1 MHERTGVLCAL
12 GDERQRAFICDQLGA
27 DGYLVGPASSPSE
40 LQIRARRRPP
50 GVLLLGRLEARHDE
64 LALLRAIRAGN
75 AVRADIDPAV
85 AVIVLGSEPGEL
97 ALLRAFA
104 AGCDDYLACP
114 PGYPELRA
122 RIEALAR
129 RAGLRAA
136 GPKRHGGLRVDARR
150 RLASYGGRPLT
161 LSALEFA
168 LLDHLAADPQ
178 RCFTKHE
185 LLRDVWGFR
194 APARSR
200 TVDAHACRL
209 RRCLE
214 AAGARGYI
222 ANVRGVG
229 YRLAHLPAPGGG
241 PDGQGAA
248 TPGAPSAALVEL
260 RGQRRVA

>member
-1 MHERTGVLCAL
+1 MEATVSVLCAL
-12 GDERQRAFICDQLGA
+12 GDERQRTFICDQLAA
-27 DGYLVGPASSPSE
+27 DGYAVEPARSPSE

-50 GVLLLGRLEARHDE
+50 DVLLLGRLEDRHDE

-75 AVRADIDPAV
+75 AVRADVDPAV
-85 AVIVLGSEPGEL
+85 AVIVLGSERGEL

-114 PGYPELRA
+114 PSYPELSA
-122 RIEALAR
+122 RVEALAR
-129 RAGLRAA
+129 RAGLRAV
-136 GPKRHGGLRVDARR
+136 GPKRHGGLSIDPRR
-150 RLASYGGRPLT
+150 RLASYGGRPVT
-161 LSALEFA
+161 LSATEFA

-209 RRCLE
+209 RRRLE

-229 YRLAHLPAPGGG
+229 YRLAYLSGPGSG

-248 TPGAPSAALVEL
+248 TPGAPRGALVEL
-260 RGQRRVA
+260 RGQRRAA

>member
-1 MHERTGVLCAL
+1 VRDRL
-12 GDERQRAFICDQLGA
+12 RARAHYVCDQLAA
-27 DGYLVGPASSPSE
+27 DGYPVESARSPSE

-50 GVLLLGRLEARHDE
+50 GVLLLGRLEDRHDE
-64 LALLRAIRAGN
+64 LALLRAIRAGDG
-75 AVRADIDPAV
+75 VRADVDPAV
-85 AVIVLGSEPGEL
+85 AVIVLGSEPGEF

-114 PGYPELRA
+114 PSYPELRA
-122 RIEALAR
+122 RVDALSR

-136 GPKRHGGLRVDARR
+136 GPKRHGGLRVDPRR
-150 RLASYGGRPLT
+150 RLASYRGRPLA

-168 LLDHLAADPQ
+168 LLDHMAADPE

-194 APARSR
+194 APARTR

-209 RRCLE
+209 RKRLE
-214 AAGARGYI
+214 AVGAHGYI

-229 YRLAHLPAPGGG
+229 YRLAHLPG
-241 PDGQGAA
+241 PDDQAAAA
-248 TPGAPSAALVEL
+248 TNGMGALVEL
-260 RGQRRVA
+260 EGQRRAA

>member
-1 MHERTGVLCAL
+1 MQERTSVLCAL

-27 DGYLVGPASSPSE
+27 DGYPVEPARSPSE
-40 LQIRARRRPP
+40 LQIRARRRPQ
-50 GVLLLGRLEARHDE
+50 GVLLLGRFEHRHDE
-64 LALLRAIRAGN
+64 LALLRAIRSGS

-85 AVIVLGSEPGEL
+85 AAIVLDSDPGEL

-104 AGCDDYLACP
+104 AGCDDYVACP
-114 PGYPELRA
+114 PSYPELRA

-136 GPKRHGGLRVDARR
+136 GPKRHGGMRIDPRR
-150 RLASYGGRPLT
+150 RLATYAGRPLA

-168 LLDHLAADPQ
+168 LLDHLAADPE

-194 APARSR
+194 APARTR

-209 RRCLE
+209 RRRLE

-229 YRLAHLPAPGGG
+229 YRLAHLSGPGSG
-241 PDGQGAA
+241 PHDQEAA
-248 TPGAPSAALVEL
+248 TPGAPTSALVEL
-260 RGQRRVA
+260 RGRRRAA

>member
-1 MHERTGVLCAL
+1 MHERTRVLCAL
-12 GDERQRAFICDQLGA
+12 GDERQRAFICDQLAA
-27 DGYLVGPASSPSE
+27 DGYSVEPARSRSE

-50 GVLLLGRLEARHDE
+50 GVLLLGRLEDRHDE
-64 LALLRAIRAGN
+64 LALLRAIRATT

-114 PGYPELRA
+114 PSYPELRA
-122 RIEALAR
+122 RVDALAR
-129 RAGLRAA
+129 RAGLRAV
-136 GPKRHGGLRVDARR
+136 GPKRHGGLSIDPRR
-150 RLASYGGRPLT
+150 RLASYGGQPLA
-161 LSALEFA
+161 LSATEFA
-168 LLDHLAADPQ
+168 LLDRLAADPQ

-185 LLRDVWGFR
+185 LLRDVWGYR

-209 RRCLE
+209 RRRLE

-241 PDGQGAA
+241 PGDQEGAFA
-248 TPGAPSAALVEL
+248 GRTGSLVEL
-260 RGQRRVA
+260 RGQRRAA

>member
-1 MHERTGVLCAL
+1 MDERTSVLCAL
-12 GDERQRAFICDQLGA
+12 GDERQRNYVCDQLTA
-27 DGYLVGPASSPSE
+27 DGYPVEPARGPSE
-40 LQIRARRRPP
+40 LQIRARRRAP

-85 AVIVLGSEPGEL
+85 AVIVLGCEPGEL

-114 PGYPELRA
+114 PSYPELRA
-122 RIEALAR
+122 RIDALAR
-129 RAGLRAA
+129 RASLRGA
-136 GPKRHGGLRVDARR
+136 GPKRHGGLRVDPRR
-150 RLASYGGRPLT
+150 RLASYGGRPLA

-168 LLDHLAADPQ
+168 LLDHLAADPE

-209 RRCLE
+209 RNRLE

-229 YRLAHLPAPGGG
+229 YRLAQLPAPGGG
-241 PDGQGAA
+241 PDDQQAASANGTGA
-248 TPGAPSAALVEL
+248 LIEL
-260 RGQRRVA
+260 RGQRRAA